1 MTSDPSP
8 SSPSKGSGEAVWGRF
23 WPALAFWS
31 LCALAFAF
39 LSAAFWSAV
48 AAFAFLSAAFWSAVV
63 LLAAA
68 FWSADPGVV
77 LAGGF
82 CAVVELEAAAL

>member
-1 MTSDPSP
+1 LPHHWICRATI
-8 SSPSKGSGEAVWGRF
+8 KE
-23 WPALAFWS
+23 
-31 LCALAFAF
+31 
-39 LSAAFWSAV
+39 
-48 AAFAFLSAAFWSAVV
+48 AAFWSAVV